1 LNIDI
6 HVHTMYSGHSLLKP
20 ETIAKVAQKKGL
32 HAVAIT
38 DHDATKG
45 AYELAK
51 IFPTIIGEEVTC
63 TEGDVIGLF
72 IRERIEKG
80 PALEVMDKIRAQGG
94 LVMVPHPFDPL
105 RAGLNDHE
113 LCAKADLIE
122 VFNSRV
128 TRRSDNIKA
137 IAFAKMK
144 GIGMVVGSDAH
155 TKAEIGRSWMEVD
168 DIESPQSFMRALAS
182 AKLHTSKSPPYVH
195 VQTKILKL
203 REAFR

>member
-1 LNIDI
+1 MNVDI

-20 ETIAKVAQKKGL
+20 ETVAKVARKRGL

-45 AYELAK
+45 AYEVAK
-51 IFPTIIGEEVTC
+51 IFPTIIGEEITC
-63 TEGDVIGLF
+63 AEGDVIGLF
-72 IRERIEKG
+72 IRERIDKG
-80 PALEVMDKIRAQGG
+80 PALQVMDQIRSQGG
-94 LVMVPHPFDPL
+94 LVMIPHPFDAL
-105 RAGLNDHE
+105 RSGLNDNE
-113 LCAKADLIE
+113 LCSKADLIE

-137 IAFAKMK
+137 IAFAKMEGK
-144 GIGMVVGSDAH
+144 AMVVGSDAH

-168 DIESPQSFMRALAS
+168 DIDSPQSFMRALVN
-182 AKLHTSKSPPYVH
+182 AKLHTGRSPLRVH